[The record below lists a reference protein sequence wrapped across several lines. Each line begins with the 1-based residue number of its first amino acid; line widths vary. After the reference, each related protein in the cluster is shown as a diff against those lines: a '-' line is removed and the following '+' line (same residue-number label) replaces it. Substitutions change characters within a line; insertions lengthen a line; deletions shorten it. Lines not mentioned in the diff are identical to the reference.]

1 VPSDPQHQQYA
12 PRHRAV
18 PAPTQ
23 PVALMGPRHL
33 GNKRHPAR
41 KALRSTVTLTGLAA
55 AATGVAVVSGVVHSP
70 GAAVDL
76 AGSLSPVASAADAGT
91 VTGTGTGTGVG
102 AGSGAGAASAD
113 VPHRTTVVSR
123 SADRTL
129 TSRTDRRTDRDPAKA
144 AALGLSSG
152 PAVGGQE
159 SLSAQDPQAIAQ
171 ALLPTFGFDSSQMSC
186 LVPLWMGESGW
197 RVTAENTSS
206 GAYGI
211 PQALPGSKMGSAGA
225 DWRSN
230 AATQIE
236 WGLGYI
242 RDRYGSPC
250 GAWGFKQGHGWY

>member
-1 VPSDPQHQQYA
+1 
-12 PRHRAV
+12 
-18 PAPTQ
+18 
-23 PVALMGPRHL
+23 MGPRHL

-76 AGSLSPVASAADAGT
+76 AGSLSPVASAADA
-91 VTGTGTGTGVG
+91 GTGTGTGVG